1 MQGSGSIMEVIS
13 MSLTKSGIE
22 LKEVIEKAIS
32 DGVITNNEYKEI
44 LKTADSDEAIDGLEN
59 RLLSELQKMISDGT
73 VKRVN

>member
-1 MQGSGSIMEVIS
+1 

-32 DGVITNNEYKEI
+32 DGVITNSEYKEI